1 MRITHVRFF
10 AIFCAT
16 VFTGI
21 APFASAA
28 DRLIAGFWLGLEVEA
43 SHGQSVV
50 SNKHALAK
58 GSSRLVRIDLRRL
71 KSQVAAASSTSSFSI
86 ALPAPDGTEERF
98 NLRAS
103 SVMPPGLAARY
114 PSIKAYEG
122 VSLDDPSVTIRME
135 ITDKGLSA
143 QILGPNKRWLID
155 PADDRDPEVSRSYK
169 YGTSLGSK
177 REPFCELD
185 TRNSAS
191 GWQSLSPKPTKGLR
205 AKSTSG
211 AIKTFRTAVAT
222 TGEYGVYHGGT
233 AEGVLSAVV
242 ATMNRVDGIFESELG
257 ISLELVD
264 NNDLIVFTDTL
275 TDPFSGNDDASV
287 LIDESQVEIDAR
299 IGAENY
305 DVGHTLS
312 TGAGGLA
319 SLGAVCR
326 AGFKAQGVTGSGR
339 PEGDFFDV
347 DYVAHELGHQF
358 AADHTWNGSGGG
370 CGPQQRGDDSAYE
383 PGSGS
388 SIMSYAG
395 LCGADNIASAVDA
408 LFHHQSFE
416 QIITYTTEG
425 FGSACGIESD
435 IGNTVPEVNGG
446 ADYVVPKQTPLVV
459 SGSATDA
466 QQVALQYSW
475 EQRDLG
481 PQAALTDPDD
491 GRIPLFRMLP
501 AASGGTRYLPALS
514 TVVSGSTS
522 LSERIPQI
530 GRDMNMRLTV
540 KDGVGGVQSDDIVV
554 TVDGNSGPFVV
565 VSPNGGE
572 RVGGSRTIRWD
583 SAFTEQAPV
592 SASTID
598 VYLSTNAGV
607 SFDQLIG
614 SVDNTGIATVSF
626 PSGIQSTTA
635 RLMLRG
641 ADNIFYDVSD
651 GVFEL
656 DTDRA
661 VPSTP
666 TAERIDAGDGQ
677 LTLVFAPGVGGTVVA
692 DNFEAYCAT
701 ASTVTETPFS
711 LDAVALPFDENSP
724 ITSELEVTEDF
735 IIESDGLRVPV
746 NITHTWRGDVIIDLT
761 SPAGTT
767 VRLKDNSLPNDG
779 EDNVVETYPTTAAP
793 SESLSAFEGE
803 STLGTWTLAV
813 SDFQTEDS
821 GQLEA
826 WGITVVSRSPQS
838 EGTASATQSPITI
851 GGLVNGEE
859 YACTVTPVAEGWPGE
874 SVSFEPATPAGS
886 TDTSLTPSF
895 GAPVSS
901 SDGFAVQVDNYDDN
915 YSWGVTSTAGSA
927 SINNAGLVTLTGLTP
942 GQSATVT
949 VTTTRAGVDDGSAD
963 VTGSAS
969 VADALTPSFDAPSST
984 ADGFTVQV
992 NNYDGDFTWGVSASA
1007 GSVSISENGLVTVSG
1022 LAPGQGSTVTVTTIR
1037 SGYGDGAAEANGS
1050 ATVGAALTPV
1060 FGQSASTTDGFT
1072 AQVSNYNA
1080 SFTWNASST
1089 AGVADISETGLVTVT
1104 GLAPEQS
1111 ATVTVST
1118 TRAGFASGA
1127 SEVTG
1132 SAATGAALAPVFGEP
1147 ESTVDGFTVQVNN
1160 YNADYTW
1167 AVTATVGAATISGSG
1182 LVVVEGLTLGQSAT
1196 VTVST
1201 SRSGFA
1207 SGSEELTGSALTE
1220 APPLPTITVANLELS
1235 TTDFKG
1241 GDGDSVVLSFTAQS
1255 DTAADAQID
1264 ALVIASSGALNES
1277 SDVGQVKVFVD
1288 VNGDGV
1294 PEASERV
1301 AESAFSADNGSIT
1314 FEFSEPIVLTTDNT
1328 RILISYEL

>member
-1 MRITHVRFF
+1 MRNTYVRVL
-10 AIFCAT
+10 AILSSLLFIGGVPAT
-16 VFTGI
+16 N
-21 APFASAA
+21 AA
-28 DRLIAGFWLGLEVEA
+28 NSLVTDFWTAIDDPTAQAQRSGSEKTP
-43 SHGQSVV
+43 V
-50 SNKHALAK
+50 SK
-58 GSSRLVRIDLRRL
+58 GTSRLVRVDLYRL
-71 KSQVAAASSTSSFSI
+71 KSQIAGAGNTSSFSI
-86 ALPAPDGTEERF
+86 ALPAPDGSQEVF
-98 NLRAS
+98 SLRPS
-103 SVMPPGLAARY
+103 SIMPQGLAARY

-122 VSLDDPSVTIRME
+122 VAVDDPSVTIRME
-135 ITDKGLSA
+135 VTDKGLSA

-155 PADDRDPEVSRSYK
+155 PADERDPEVSRSYK
-169 YGTSLGSK
+169 HGASLGSK

-191 GWQSLSPKPTKGLR
+191 GWQSLSPRPKQGLG

-233 AEGVLSAVV
+233 AEGALSAVV

-264 NNDLIVFTDTL
+264 NNDLIVFTDIV
-275 TDPFSGNDDASV
+275 TDPFTGNNNASV

-299 IGAENY
+299 IGADNY

-326 AGFKAQGVTGSGR
+326 GGFKAQGVTGASR

-358 AADHTWNGSGGG
+358 AADHTWNGSDAG

-395 LCGADNIASAVDA
+395 LCGTDNIASAVDA

-425 FGSACGIESD
+425 FGSACGTESD
-435 IGNTVPEVNGG
+435 IGNTVPEVSAGE
-446 ADYVVPKQTPLVV
+446 DYVVPKQTPLVV

-466 QQVALQYSW
+466 QQAALQFSW

-501 AASGGTRYLPALS
+501 SSSDGTRYLPALS

-530 GRDMNMRLTV
+530 GRNMNMRLTV

-554 TVDGNSGPFVV
+554 TVDGNSGPFTV

-572 RVGGSRTIRWD
+572 RVGESRTIRWD

-592 SASTID
+592 SATTID
-598 VYLSTNAGV
+598 VYLSTNAGI

-614 SVDNTGIATVSF
+614 SVDNTGIATLSF

-641 ADNIFYDVSD
+641 AENIFYDVSD

-656 DTDRA
+656 DSDRS
-661 VPSTP
+661 VPATP
-666 TAERIDAGDGQ
+666 TAERIDVGDGQ
-677 LTLVFAPGVGGTVVA
+677 LTLVFSPGVGSTVVV

-711 LDAVALPFDENSP
+711 LDAVALPFDENMP
-724 ITSELEVTEDF
+724 ITSELEVSEDF
-735 IIESDGLRVPV
+735 TIESDGLRVPV
-746 NITHTWRGDVIIDLT
+746 NITHTYRGDVIIDLT

-779 EDNVVETYPTTAAP
+779 EDNVVETYPTTATP

-803 STLGTWTLAV
+803 STLGIWTLAV

-821 GQLEA
+821 GQLES

-838 EGTASATQSPITI
+838 VGTASATQSPITI

-859 YACTVTPVAEGWPGE
+859 YACTVTAIAEGWPGE
-874 SVSFEPATPAGS
+874 SVSFDSATPAGS

-895 GAPVSS
+895 GVPVSS
-901 SDGFAVQVDNYDDN
+901 SDGFTVQVSNYDDS
-915 YSWGVTSTAGSA
+915 YSWAVTSTAGSA
-927 SINNAGLVTLTGLTP
+927 SINTSGLVTLTDLTP
-942 GQSATVT
+942 GQSATAT

-969 VADALTPSFDAPSST
+969 VADALTPSFGAPSST
-984 ADGFTVQV
+984 ADGYTVQV
-992 NNYDGDFTWGVSASA
+992 SNYDGDFTWGVASSA
-1007 GSVSISENGLVTVSG
+1007 GSVGINESGLVAVSG
-1022 LAPGQGSTVTVTTIR
+1022 LNPGQASTVTVTTTR
-1037 SGYGDGAAEANGS
+1037 AGFGDGAAEVSGS
-1050 ATVGAALTPV
+1050 ATIGAALTPT
-1060 FGQSASTTDGFT
+1060 FAQSTSTADGFSV
-1072 AQVSNYNA
+1072 QVSNYNA
-1080 SFTWNASST
+1080 SFTWSASSS
-1089 AGVADISETGLVTVT
+1089 AGVAEISETGMVTVT

-1118 TRAGFASGA
+1118 IRAGFASGA
-1127 SEVTG
+1127 GDVSGT
-1132 SAATGAALAPVFGEP
+1132 AATGAALVPVFGE
-1147 ESTVDGFTVQVNN
+1147 SVSAVDGFTVQVSN
-1160 YNADYTW
+1160 YDPDYTW
-1167 AVTATVGAATISGSG
+1167 VVTTTAGVASISGSG
-1182 LVVVEGLTLGQSAT
+1182 LVVVEGLTLGQAAT
-1196 VTVST
+1196 VTVGT

-1207 SGSEELTGSALTE
+1207 SASEQLTGSALTE
-1220 APPLPTITVANLELS
+1220 APPLPTITVANVELS

-1241 GDGDSVVLSFTAQS
+1241 GDGDSVVLRFTAQS
-1255 DTAADAQID
+1255 DAADAQID
-1264 ALVIASSGALNES
+1264 GLVIASSGALNES
-1277 SDVGQVKVFVD
+1277 SEVGLVKVFVD
-1288 VNGDGV
+1288 MNGDGI
-1294 PEASERV
+1294 PEVSEQV

-1314 FEFSEPIVLTTDNT
+1314 FEFSEPIVLATDSTT
-1328 RILISYEL
+1328 ILISYEL

>member
-1 MRITHVRFF
+1 MRNTYVRVL
-10 AIFCAT
+10 AIVCSIHLMGGVPTTNAADSLVTNFW
-16 VFTGI
+16 TGI
-21 APFASAA
+21 DGDEAHAQ
-28 DRLIAGFWLGLEVEA
+28 RLGTEK
-43 SHGQSVV
+43 QSVG
-50 SNKHALAK
+50 K
-58 GSSRLVRIDLRRL
+58 GTSRLLRIDLRRL
-71 KSQVAAASSTSSFSI
+71 RSQVVAASSASSFNI
-86 ALPAPDGTEERF
+86 ALPAPDGTEEQF
-98 NLRAS
+98 NVRSS
-103 SVMPPGLAARY
+103 SVMPPGLAERY
-114 PSIKAYEG
+114 PTIKAYEG
-122 VSLDDPSVTIRME
+122 VAMDDPSVTIRME

-155 PADDRDPEVSRSYK
+155 PADDGDSEVSRSYK
-169 YGTSLGSK
+169 YGTSLKSE

-185 TRNSAS
+185 TRKSAS
-191 GWQSLSPKPTKGLR
+191 GWQSLSPEFKQGLR

-222 TGEYGVYHGGT
+222 TGEYGVYHGRT
-233 AEGVLSAVV
+233 AAGVLSAVV
-242 ATMNRVDGIFESELG
+242 VTMNRVDGIFEPELG

-264 NNDLIVFTDTL
+264 NNDLIVFTDTV
-275 TDPFSGNDDASV
+275 TDPFTGNDDASV

-326 AGFKAQGVTGSGR
+326 PGFKAQGVTGSGR

-370 CGPQQRGDDSAYE
+370 CGPQQRGAGSAYE

-416 QIITYTTEG
+416 EIITYTTEG
-425 FGSACGIESD
+425 FGAACGTESD
-435 IGNTVPEVNGG
+435 IGNTVPEVSAG

-459 SGSATDA
+459 FGSATDV
-466 QQVALQYSW
+466 QQVALQFSW

-501 AASGGTRYLPALS
+501 SASNGTRYLPALS

-540 KDGVGGVQSDDIVV
+540 KDGVGGVQSDDIMV
-554 TVDGNSGPFVV
+554 TVDGNSGPFTV

-592 SASTID
+592 SASVID
-598 VYLSTNAGV
+598 VYLSTDAGV

-614 SVDNTGIATVSF
+614 SVDNTGIATLAF
-626 PSGIQSTTA
+626 PSGIQSSTA
-635 RLMLRG
+635 LVMLRG

-661 VPSTP
+661 VPATP
-666 TAERIDAGDGQ
+666 AAERIDAGDAQ
-677 LTLVFAPGVGGTVVA
+677 LTLVFSPGVGSTVVA
-692 DNFEAYCAT
+692 DSFEAYCAT
-701 ASTVTETPFS
+701 APTVTETPFS
-711 LDAVALPFDENSP
+711 LDVVALPFDENMP
-724 ITSELEVTEDF
+724 ITSDLEVTKDF
-735 IIESDGLRVPV
+735 TIESDGLKVPV
-746 NITHTWRGDVIIDLT
+746 NITHTYRGDVIIDLT

-767 VRLKDNSLPNDG
+767 VRLKDDSLPNDG

-803 STLGTWTLAV
+803 STLGTWTLTV
-813 SDFQTEDS
+813 SDFQVEDS
-821 GQLEA
+821 GQLES

-838 EGTASATQSPITI
+838 EGAASATQSPITV

-859 YACTVTPVAEGWPGE
+859 YACTVTAVAAGWPGE
-874 SVSFEPATPAGS
+874 SVSFERATPTGS
-886 TDTSLTPSF
+886 TDSSLTPSF
-895 GAPVSS
+895 GAPVAT
-901 SDGFAVQVDNYDDN
+901 SDGFTVQVSNYDDI
-915 YSWGVTSTAGSA
+915 YSWAVTSTAGSA
-927 SINNAGLVTLTGLTP
+927 SINTSGLVTLTGLTP

-963 VTGSAS
+963 VSGSAS
-969 VADALTPSFDAPSST
+969 VADALTPSFDTPSST
-984 ADGFTVQV
+984 ADGFTVHL
-992 NNYDGDFTWGVSASA
+992 NNYD
-1007 GSVSISENGLVTVSG
+1007 
-1022 LAPGQGSTVTVTTIR
+1022 P
-1037 SGYGDGAAEANGS
+1037 
-1050 ATVGAALTPV
+1050 
-1060 FGQSASTTDGFT
+1060 
-1072 AQVSNYNA
+1072 
-1080 SFTWNASST
+1080 
-1089 AGVADISETGLVTVT
+1089 
-1104 GLAPEQS
+1104 
-1111 ATVTVST
+1111 
-1118 TRAGFASGA
+1118 
-1127 SEVTG
+1127 
-1132 SAATGAALAPVFGEP
+1132 
-1147 ESTVDGFTVQVNN
+1147 
-1160 YNADYTW
+1160 DYTW
-1167 AVTATVGAATISGSG
+1167 TVVATAGDASISGSG
-1182 LVVVEGLTLGQSAT
+1182 LVSVEGLTLGQTAT

-1207 SGSEELTGSALTE
+1207 SASEQLTGSALSE
-1220 APPLPTITVANLELS
+1220 APPLPTISVANLELS

-1255 DTAADAQID
+1255 DIAADAQID

-1288 VNGDGV
+1288 VNGDGA

-1314 FEFSEPIVLTTDNT
+1314 FEFSEPIVLTTDST
-1328 RILISYEL
+1328 RMLITYEL